1 MRFQASMFGAALKG
15 DTTPKA
21 PPYSRLSP
29 DVNLRPVASLA
40 PSLNAARERINE
52 RVERQR
58 SVTLDSP
65 QPAADDDRTDR
76 ATDAALLARLRSGDE
91 RALEAVFRMHY
102 PGMCSV
108 VRRIV
113 FAPDVAEELVQDVF
127 FKLWSKREQLAEID
141 ALKTYLYRAARNTAL
156 NHLRRQKLEHA
167 FEERELVKGEPI
179 TQDNQSDS
187 AATSEVERA
196 VRVAIGRLPERCREI
211 FLMSRDGGLTY
222 GQIATELGISIK
234 TVETQMGRA
243 LKSLRIS
250 LAEFRK

>member
-1 MRFQASMFGAALKG
+1 MTLEF
-15 DTTPKA
+15 P
-21 PPYSRLSP
+21 
-29 DVNLRPVASLA
+29 RPATDE
-40 PSLNAARERINE
+40 N
-52 RVERQR
+52 
-58 SVTLDSP
+58 T
-65 QPAADDDRTDR
+65 TDR
-76 ATDAALLARLRSGDE
+76 AADAALLARLRAGDE
-91 RALEAVFRMHY
+91 RALEAVFRAHY
-102 PGMCSV
+102 GVMCTV

-127 FKLWSKREQLAEID
+127 FKLWTKREQLAEID

-167 FEERELVKGEPI
+167 FEERELAKGEPLASESL
-179 TQDNQSDS
+179 SDS
-187 AATSEVERA
+187 AATGEVERA

-222 GQIATELGISIK
+222 GQIAKELGISIK